1 MAGAELKVRR
11 AVTDRTADYLL
22 TQWGKWVWQN
32 TGVPRYVSPL
42 LALMRDNVPSTHG
55 AAAAITD
62 DEAEAVSAAV
72 ARLKSGREDVSDA
85 IHLYYCY
92 SLTQPQVAERMQIQR
107 MKVRELLIMGEWY
120 VQAWLD
126 KRAAA

>member
-1 MAGAELKVRR
+1 M
-11 AVTDRTADYLL
+11 TDRTADYLL